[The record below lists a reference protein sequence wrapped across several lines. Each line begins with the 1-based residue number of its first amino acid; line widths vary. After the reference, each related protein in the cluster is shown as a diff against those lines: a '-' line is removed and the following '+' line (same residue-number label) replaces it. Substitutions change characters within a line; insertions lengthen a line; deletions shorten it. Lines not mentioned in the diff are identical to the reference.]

1 MDHSKEFLLSSS
13 VIDLNR
19 NQSSAFISPTILHK
33 YCTYS
38 FNGSVAFDNNW
49 KTPENVHEVR
59 SFVGLATYFRRFILL
74 FCRMAAPLTN
84 LTKKD
89 LPFSWNENCQKAF
102 EQIKHALMHAPV
114 LALPDFLLPFVVECD
129 ASFEGIGAVL
139 MQNGRPLAYE
149 SRRLIPAEVKITLL
163 ESKNSL
169 LWSMR
174 AKHGDAT

>member
-1 MDHSKEFLLSSS
+1 
-13 VIDLNR
+13 
-19 NQSSAFISPTILHK
+19 
-33 YCTYS
+33 
-38 FNGSVAFDNNW
+38 
-49 KTPENVHEVR
+49 
-59 SFVGLATYFRRFILL
+59 
-74 FCRMAAPLTN
+74 MAAPLTN

-89 LPFSWNENCQKAF
+89 LPLSWNENCQNAF

-129 ASFEGIGAVL
+129 ASIEGIGAVL
-139 MQNGRPLAYE
+139 MQNGRPLANE